1 MGGRLGLI
9 WLNFLKIRARASHP
23 HISTPARNPLHGVWH
38 GVTGLESPPMNTPDR
53 FDSAAAASGQRA
65 CVRISPITTTT
76 QKG

>member
-1 MGGRLGLI
+1 
-9 WLNFLKIRARASHP
+9 
-23 HISTPARNPLHGVWH
+23 
-38 GVTGLESPPMNTPDR
+38 MNTPDR